1 MIRMRRATESG
12 SLSCSEGS
20 VTPTGPDRPPK
31 GSAPATAPAPA
42 PAVPVP
48 VPVRG
53 EADEDEAV
61 GCAALDALEVTDFTA
76 EAFEPASTR
85 SLRVFVSAPTTRTT
99 VACTMMDEM
108 HDL

>member
-1 MIRMRRATESG
+1 MRRATESG

-31 GSAPATAPAPA
+31 GSAPAPAPA
-42 PAVPVP
+42 APVP
-48 VPVRG
+48 GRG

-61 GCAALDALEVTDFTA
+61 GCAVLESLEETDFTA

-99 VACTMMDEM
+99 VAYTMID
-108 HDL
+108 